1 MNSTQSSF
9 LDTTNHVSEKREEV
23 VFLKLKPVS
32 NLCCTSERL
41 KHDLT
46 YRIAGKVE
54 LYSVERAGK
63 RKHYLND
70 TKKKHKSE
78 NVYNAN
84 NNSMDD
90 LLFL

>member
-1 MNSTQSSF
+1 MNCTQSGF

-32 NLCCTSERL
+32 DSCRTSERL
-41 KHDLT
+41 KHSLI

-54 LYSVERAGK
+54 LHSVERAGK
-63 RKHYLND
+63 RKNYLND
-70 TKKKHKSE
+70 MKKKHKSE